1 MRPRRASSIAS
12 GYVAGPAHT
21 DGAAVPSTTRDSRY
35 GPIWLRNAR
44 ASAIEPISAATHHSI
59 DRDVTRAGGR
69 GRRLEA
75 DDVRS
80 RLREGL
86 RRQYDLICFVDCLHD
101 MGDPIGIAGYAR
113 EHLED
118 DGTVLLVEPFALENR
133 TQNIGENP
141 MAPLRYTASSAICTP
156 NSLSQEV
163 GLGIGA
169 QAGPGRL
176 REVLKDAGFTRFR
189 VAAETPMNLVIEAR
203 P

>member
-1 MRPRRASSIAS
+1 MRSGSKVADVGCGHGASVVVMADAYPKSKFWGFDFHPPSIETSRDRAAE
-12 GYVAGPAHT
+12 AG
-21 DGAAVPSTTRDSRY
+21 VSKQTTFEV
-35 GPIWLRNAR
+35 
-44 ASAIEPISAATHHSI
+44 ASAK
-59 DRDVTRAGGR
+59 DYDGK
-69 GRRLEA
+69 
-75 DDVRS
+75 
-80 RLREGL
+80 
-86 RRQYDLICFVDCLHD
+86 YDLICFFDCLHD

-118 DGTVLLVEPFALENR
+118 DGTILLVEPFALENR
-133 TQNIGENP
+133 TQNIDDNP
-141 MAPLRYTASSAICTP
+141 MAPLLYTASSAICTP